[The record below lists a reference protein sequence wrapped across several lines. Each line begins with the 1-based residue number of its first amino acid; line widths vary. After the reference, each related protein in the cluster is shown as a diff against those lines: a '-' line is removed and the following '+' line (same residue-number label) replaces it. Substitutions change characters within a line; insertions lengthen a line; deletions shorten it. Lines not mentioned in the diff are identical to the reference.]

1 MTLTPETEETIY
13 VCLLEKFLMDG
24 YIPEKYV
31 EDTAEDILD
40 MIISI
45 LKTYETN

>member
-24 YIPEKYV
+24 YLPEKYV
-31 EDTAEDILD
+31 EDTAGEILD
-40 MIISI
+40 MLTAI
-45 LKTYETN
+45 LKTHETN